1 MGSGPPFGNKK
12 DTAKG
17 DVFFVG
23 GGRWIRILLGVSI
36 ITFQAEIVRLN
47 FDNRSFSL
55 HSVYSFYLSFIVIVV
70 VVVVNALTSITFL
83 FSRFLF
89 S

>member
-1 MGSGPPFGNKK
+1 MGSNPPFGNKK

-36 ITFQAEIVRLN
+36 ITFQAEIVGLC
-47 FDNRSFSL
+47 FDNRAFS
-55 HSVYSFYLSFIVIVV
+55 
-70 VVVVNALTSITFL
+70 
-83 FSRFLF
+83 
-89 S
+89 